1 MEKFYLVIDEE
12 DRRFKELEP
21 PFKQYE
27 GKPAMQH
34 LRDMDKIKWM
44 RQRKMPGAQQT
55 ENDQVQ
61 LMKDIF
67 IAIDEDGSGTM
78 DQDELIKALLSLGL
92 SQDITFA
99 KRILTIFKDNKIKQ
113 QQKLVKKGFLH
124 PDDIKIDLEFTFKDF
139 IYLFKKDAFA
149 E

>member
-1 MEKFYLVIDEE
+1 
-12 DRRFKELEP
+12 
-21 PFKQYE
+21 
-27 GKPAMQH
+27 
-34 LRDMDKIKWM
+34 
-44 RQRKMPGAQQT
+44 
-55 ENDQVQ
+55 
-61 LMKDIF
+61 MKDIF